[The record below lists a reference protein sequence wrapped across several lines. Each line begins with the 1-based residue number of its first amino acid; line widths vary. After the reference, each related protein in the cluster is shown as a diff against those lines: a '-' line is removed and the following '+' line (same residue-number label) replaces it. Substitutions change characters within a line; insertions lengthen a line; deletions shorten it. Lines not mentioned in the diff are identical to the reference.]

1 MWLVQV
7 PFWLHWRKID
17 MEVKTLTCIRCPMG
31 CLMSVHVENN
41 KVVNV
46 SGNTCKRGDTYAK
59 KEVTDPVRTV
69 TSTIKVSGGDIAQ
82 VSCKTSTDVKKDRV
96 MDVMRALK
104 GVKTTAPVSI
114 GDVLIKDVAGT
125 GVDIIA
131 TKDIKKINR
140 K

>member
-1 MWLVQV
+1 
-7 PFWLHWRKID
+7 
-17 MEVKTLTCIRCPMG
+17 
-31 CLMSVHVENN
+31 MSVHVENN
-41 KVVNV
+41 KVVSV

-69 TSTIKVSGGDIAQ
+69 TSTIKVSGGDITQ

-114 GDVLIKDVAGT
+114 GDVLIKDVVGT

>member
-1 MWLVQV
+1 
-7 PFWLHWRKID
+7 

-41 KVVNV
+41 KVVSV

-82 VSCKTSTDVKKDRV
+82 VSCDVKKDRV